1 MEKGIGGKRTGRPI
15 GRHITIQQFADM
27 VRDDAKPRGRI
38 IYAGEIPPEIR
49 RDYES
54 KGLRLE
60 SNEVLIDDAAILK
73 YISHPKEAKGAV
85 IDKDRYDEVAQ
96 VISNPTHIYEDLKQK
111 GIIYTGTRNYST
123 GKVLKVAIH
132 PNYKRKRR
140 VYNLVK
146 HIGVV
151 NEDNMKDVTQYRQI
165 K

>member
-38 IYAGEIPPEIR
+38 IYAGEIPAEIR

-54 KGLRLE
+54 KGLKLE
-60 SNEVLIDDAAILK
+60 SNEVLIDDATILK
-73 YISHPKEAKGAV
+73 YINHPKEAKGAV

-96 VISNPTHIYEDLKQK
+96 VINNPTHIYEDTGQK
-111 GIIYTGTRNYST
+111 DIIYVGTRNYST
-123 GKVLKVAIH
+123 GKVLKVVIH
-132 PNYKRKRR
+132 MNYMRR
-140 VYNLVK
+140 GRIYNLAK
-146 HIGVV
+146 SIGVV
-151 NEDNMKDVTQYRQI
+151 DAVDMNGRQYRQI